1 MSARNCSKDGI
12 SRRRSSSQCRWWMR
26 NNSTRRRRVV
36 FSQPMF
42 IAPLGD
48 GLGEL
53 LVEVGLFVGR
63 HSDHSGAKSKS
74 VTDSISA

>member
-1 MSARNCSKDGI
+1 MLLVDSEQLDKEHH
-12 SRRRSSSQCRWWMR
+12 
-26 NNSTRRRRVV
+26 RVV

-63 HSDHSGAKSKS
+63 HEDYLAGKSKS
-74 VTDSISA
+74 VTDSISV

>member
-1 MSARNCSKDGI
+1 MPLVYSEQFDKEYH
-12 SRRRSSSQCRWWMR
+12 
-26 NNSTRRRRVV
+26 RVV

-42 IAPLGD
+42 IAPLGE

-63 HSDHSGAKSKS
+63 HGITSRARASR
-74 VTDSISA
+74 